1 MCEVWFRRLMEKDVK
16 KLIKKKPFPELVD
29 VNMYKNPP

>member
-1 MCEVWFRRLMEKDVK
+1 MVPKAHGKRCEETD
-16 KLIKKKPFPELVD
+16 KKKPFPELVD